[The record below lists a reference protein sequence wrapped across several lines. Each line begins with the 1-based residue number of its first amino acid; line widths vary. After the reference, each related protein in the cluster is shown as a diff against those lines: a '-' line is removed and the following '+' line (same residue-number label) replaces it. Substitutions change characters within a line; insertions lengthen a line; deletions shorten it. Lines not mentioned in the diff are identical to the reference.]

1 MANAFQTP
9 RQARAQG
16 TVKELDP
23 ALDPT
28 VVEAVQAVAPTVVPV
43 HRIEKADR
51 VKPGES
57 SQNDRV
63 TVRLAGKRYDVW
75 RPKFRDIA
83 LFNELGTLLKS
94 GQFTQAGLDVKV
106 GQMIDAFFDEGD
118 VDVIA
123 ARLNDRSDR
132 LDIAEII
139 EGLANLMNGHETFPT
154 S

>member
-1 MANAFQTP
+1 
-9 RQARAQG
+9 
-16 TVKELDP
+16 
-23 ALDPT
+23 
-28 VVEAVQAVAPTVVPV
+28 
-43 HRIEKADR
+43 
-51 VKPGES
+51 
-57 SQNDRV
+57 
-63 TVRLAGKRYDVW
+63 VW
-75 RPKFRDIA
+75 RPKLRDIA

-154 S
+154 G

>member
-23 ALDPT
+23 T
-28 VVEAVQAVAPTVVPV
+28 VVEAVQEAVQEVSPMY
-43 HRIEKADR
+43 RIEKADR

-75 RPKFRDIA
+75 RPKLRDIA

-118 VDVIA
+118 VDVIVS
-123 ARLNDRSDR
+123 RLNDRSDR

-154 S
+154 G